1 MASLGTLTGSAKRE
15 AVKSLLDKLTQ
26 DLDSGNLSTQARD
39 AVLEELKIYGRD
51 PTDSDALY
59 TKESMATLAKHAFK
73 DPSSSTSLAALRVI
87 CNAMLLKEETR
98 QMFVDLGYEAQVCSQ
113 FKNDTWDDEFLVAR
127 LLFVTTYGTTLDFA
141 KLVEEHQFAETV
153 TKKLA
158 KHAERSKSP
167 KATEGTPNPMEEMA
181 LMEVLR
187 LLYNVSRVCPATA
200 PSLSSAI
207 PHILALFC
215 NLDAPA
221 SQRPLD
227 VPVSPVLHSL
237 LNLKFDSNDAQAALF
252 PEGEIS
258 PAVEKLVKLLDLS
271 VGTYSDAEIDA
282 IITPL
287 ILVITVLYSHA
298 PEHTREYLRGK
309 LLPAEND
316 RENVLG
322 QGDSLPARLLR
333 NSTNPVAPQF
343 GATVSE
349 LFFNM
354 SNNDASTFVQN
365 VGYGFASGF
374 LFQRNIPVPD
384 SVREAHGGA
393 SGQTGRAINPIT
405 GQFLD
410 SETAVPE
417 GPPMTDEEKQR
428 EAERLFV
435 LFERLKSLGLVN
447 VENPVTQA
455 VQEGRFEELPD
466 DDEYDSD
473 DKRDP

>member
-1 MASLGTLTGSAKRE
+1 
-15 AVKSLLDKLTQ
+15 
-26 DLDSGNLSTQARD
+26 
-39 AVLEELKIYGRD
+39 
-51 PTDSDALY
+51 
-59 TKESMATLAKHAFK
+59 MATLAKHAFK
-73 DPSSSTSLAALRVI
+73 DPSSSTSLAALRVL

-98 QMFVDLGYEAQVCSQ
+98 QMFVDLGYEAQICSQ
-113 FKNDTWDDEFLVAR
+113 FKNDTWDDEFLIAR
-127 LLFVTTYGTTLDFA
+127 LLFVTTYGTTLDFF
-141 KLVEEHQFAETV
+141 KLVDEHQFAETV

-167 KATEGTPNPMEEMA
+167 KATQGTPNPMEEMA

-187 LLYNVSRVCPATA
+187 LLYNVSRVCPTTA
-200 PSLSSAI
+200 PSLSTAI
-207 PHILALFC
+207 PHILALLC
-215 NLDAPA
+215 NLDVPA
-221 SQRPLD
+221 SGRPLD

-237 LNLKFDSNDAQAALF
+237 LNLHFDSKDAQSALF
-252 PEGEIS
+252 PEEGVS

-271 VGTYSDAEIDA
+271 VEAYTDGEIDA

-287 ILVITVLYSHA
+287 ILVITVIYAHA
-298 PEHTREYLRGK
+298 PEPTRQFLRSK
-309 LLPAEND
+309 LLPAEKD

-354 SNNDASTFVQN
+354 SDNDASTFVQN

-393 SGQTGRAINPIT
+393 SAQTGRAINPIT

-410 SETAVPE
+410 SETAPPE

-435 LFERLKSLGLVN
+435 LFERYVSPGPLRLWC
-447 VENPVTQA
+447 
-455 VQEGRFEELPD
+455 RC
-466 DDEYDSD
+466 
-473 DKRDP
+473 

>member
-1 MASLGTLTGSAKRE
+1 
-15 AVKSLLDKLTQ
+15 
-26 DLDSGNLSTQARD
+26 
-39 AVLEELKIYGRD
+39 
-51 PTDSDALY
+51 
-59 TKESMATLAKHAFK
+59 MATLAKHAFK

-113 FKNDTWDDEFLVAR
+113 FKNNTWDDEFLIAR
-127 LLFVTTYGTTLDFA
+127 LLFVTTYGTTLDFV
-141 KLVEEHQFAETV
+141 KLVDEHQFAETV
-153 TKKLA
+153 IKKLA

-167 KATEGTPNPMEEMA
+167 KTAEATSNPMEEMA
-181 LMEVLR
+181 LMEDLR

-200 PSLSSAI
+200 PSLSPAI
-207 PHILALFC
+207 PHILTLLC
-215 NLDAPA
+215 NLDAPT

-227 VPVSPVLHSL
+227 APVSPVLHSL
-237 LNLKFDSNDAQAALF
+237 LNLQFESKDAQSALF
-252 PEGEIS
+252 PEEGVS
-258 PAVEKLVKLLDLS
+258 PGVEKLVKLLDLS
-271 VGTYSDAEIDA
+271 VGAYADGEIDA
-282 IITPL
+282 IVTPL
-287 ILVITVLYSHA
+287 ILVITVIYAHA
-298 PEHTREYLRGK
+298 PEQARQYLRSK
-309 LLPAEND
+309 LLPAEED
-316 RENVLG
+316 RQNVLG

-343 GATVSE
+343 SATVSE

-354 SNNDASTFVQN
+354 SDNDASTFVQN

-410 SETAVPE
+410 SETAPE
-417 GPPMTDEEKQR
+417 GPPMTAEEQQR

-435 LFERLKSLGLVN
+435 LFERYVSQGPLRLLS
-447 VENPVTQA
+447 
-455 VQEGRFEELPD
+455 
-466 DDEYDSD
+466 SC
-473 DKRDP
+473 